1 MGGLRSLTKP
11 VFAASDRILR
21 PPRGPRLLIYHQVGA
36 GHGKQIDV
44 TLDNFRWQVEWLLNN
59 RVVVDLDTAI
69 KRLNEPTSDRF
80 VALTFDDGY
89 LDTFTTAFPVL
100 KAHGLPFTIYIATS
114 FIGDDSSCHDRLTWG
129 QLSEMLASGLVTVGA
144 HTDSHADLRTLEEDQ
159 VADEIRTSNE
169 LIESRLGVRPRHF
182 AYPWGYWGSTAD
194 EIVRREYTSAALGS
208 ARVRTSSALDLHQ
221 LHRFPIQLSD
231 GRRWFVKRLVGGLLV
246 EEELRRRIRNYRG
259 P

>member
-11 VFAASDRILR
+11 VFAALDRILR

-36 GHGKQIDV
+36 GGGRQTDV
-44 TLDNFRWQVEWLLNN
+44 TLEDFQWQIDWLAENRKVVELESALSHWDSPESEKLA
-59 RVVVDLDTAI
+59 V
-69 KRLNEPTSDRF
+69 
-80 VALTFDDGY
+80 LTFDDGY

-100 KAHGLPFTIYIATS
+100 NAHGLPFTIYIATS

-159 VADEIRTSNE
+159 VADEIRRSNE

-194 EIVRREYTSAALGS
+194 EIVRREYASAALGS
-208 ARVRTSSALDLHQ
+208 ARVRTSPAFDLHQ
-221 LHRFPIQLSD
+221 LHRFPVQLSD

-246 EEELRRRIRNYRG
+246 EEELRRRIRGYRG